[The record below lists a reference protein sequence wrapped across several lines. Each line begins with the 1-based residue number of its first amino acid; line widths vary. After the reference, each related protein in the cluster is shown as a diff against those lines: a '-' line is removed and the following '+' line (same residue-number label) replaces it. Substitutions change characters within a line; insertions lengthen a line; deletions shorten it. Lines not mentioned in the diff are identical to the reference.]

1 MKKII
6 YLQRIGDI
14 DPAILIILK
23 KELKGFFKKFGFK
36 IVNLPNSLP
45 LLESEYNIDDRDYDA
60 IKLKKRITKILK
72 KKNKGYYRVIG
83 VLDVDIFS
91 KKLKHIFGVADMPK
105 SNRFGIGFISVTRLR
120 EKFYGRAENILL
132 FKRRM
137 TKEAIHELGH
147 TFGLD
152 HCTNDCVM
160 KFSKAIDNAD
170 QKPSKFCEDCAN
182 RMDILINSFD

>member
-45 LLESEYNIDDRDYDA
+45 LLDSEYNIDDRDYDA
-60 IKLKKRITKILK
+60 IKLKKRITKIV
-72 KKNKGYYRVIG
+72 KNKGYYRVMG

-91 KKLKHIFGVADMPK
+91 KKLKHIFGVADIPK
-105 SNRFGIGFISVTRLR
+105 SKTFGIGFISVTRLR
-120 EKFYGRAENILL
+120 EELYGRAENMPL

-137 TKEAIHELGH
+137 IKEAIHELGH

-170 QKPSKFCEDCAN
+170 QKPSKFCEECAN
-182 RMDILINSFD
+182 RMDIVIKSFD